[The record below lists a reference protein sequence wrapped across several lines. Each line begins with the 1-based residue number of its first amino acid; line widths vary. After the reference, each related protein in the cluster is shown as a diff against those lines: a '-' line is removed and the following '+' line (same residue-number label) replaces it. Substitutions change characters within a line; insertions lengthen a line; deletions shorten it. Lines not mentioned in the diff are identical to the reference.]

1 MNEKR
6 FKELLNEY
14 LDGELSG
21 TDLQAFKQALSESVH
36 YRNLLRQYQC
46 LDRMQAA
53 ACRRN
58 PRLNFRLLPFGQVC
72 RSGAMLMNASV
83 LFLCVGLFQ
92 TQVPMGTNLPSAY
105 FSSSDAPSASAAESR
120 LTEAMT
126 GELAEP
132 PVSVV
137 ASAREN
143 GLAALPSA
151 MSGTTTVALRETG
164 LSPGAPKASGGA
176 SAARDAGEKV
186 ASTALVAPD
195 FDGRLISDEYGFVL
209 L

>member
-21 TDLQAFKQALSESVH
+21 ADLQAFKQALSESVH

-92 TQVPMGTNLPSAY
+92 TEVPLGTTLPSTY
-105 FSSSDAPSASAAESR
+105 FSAPESEKVSPAETVRTEGFSSEMPA
-120 LTEAMT
+120 
-126 GELAEP
+126 
-132 PVSVV
+132 PVSAGSLVV
-137 ASAREN
+137 SAPRDLSGTIVPAKATSGAVTNVAKARE
-143 GLAALPSA
+143 
-151 MSGTTTVALRETG
+151 
-164 LSPGAPKASGGA
+164 
-176 SAARDAGEKV
+176 AGEKV
-186 ASTALVAPD
+186 SAATSAQE
-195 FDGRLISDEYGFVL
+195 FEGRIISDEYGFVL